1 MDAYVKY
8 IICKCK
14 FSVKDAHYPF
24 LNGGMGRGL
33 EITEA
38 ALQWC
43 SYEKISWKYAATLKE
58 NTLTEVRF
66 Q

>member
-8 IICKCK
+8 IIYKCK

-43 SYEKISWKYAATLKE
+43 SYEKIS
-58 NTLTEVRF
+58 
-66 Q
+66 